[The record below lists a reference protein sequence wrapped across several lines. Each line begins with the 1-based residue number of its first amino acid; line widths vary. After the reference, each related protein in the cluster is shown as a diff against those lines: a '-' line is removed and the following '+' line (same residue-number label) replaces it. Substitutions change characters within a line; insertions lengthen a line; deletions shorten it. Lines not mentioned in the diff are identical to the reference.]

1 MPKKWCLC
9 NAMDFQSLM
18 YPSFTWSRILG
29 LFPYKLNAS
38 TFEVSKP
45 YYILSTVVIWVCG
58 VTNFALIYSI
68 IKSKIDFGDVIW
80 NVHTVIYH
88 FLTSFIV
95 IITHF
100 LSRPRMRLL
109 QTIMEISSKLSSKS
123 YQKLSRLIHV
133 KDILSNV
140 VRIVQLSIK
149 MSKLLKAQD
158 NFFAI
163 LLLFG
168 LFTISSPCCCY
179 K

>member
-1 MPKKWCLC
+1 MLR
-9 NAMDFQSLM
+9 L
-18 YPSFTWSRILG
+18 
-29 LFPYKLNAS
+29 
-38 TFEVSKP
+38 SKFRNRT
-45 YYILSTVVIWVCG
+45 YIFILSTIVICVCD

-80 NVHTVIYH
+80 NIHIVIYY
-88 FLTSFIV
+88 FLTSFIM

-100 LSRPRMRLL
+100 LSSPRMRLL

-133 KDILSNV
+133 KDVLSNV

-163 LLLFG
+163 LFG
-168 LFTISSPCCCY
+168 LFTMYFALYSYIKY
-179 K
+179 LYI